1 MSCTHEGGCTCMD
14 DPYGGS
20 LEQAADR
27 EYVENVGRDN
37 RNLAWILSDRDVWYA
52 NPFYTGPA
60 VPHPEDDYN
69 CYNDGSC

>member
-27 EYVENVGRDN
+27 EYVEKR
-37 RNLAWILSDRDVWYA
+37 R
-52 NPFYTGPA
+52 TGQPQPCMDL
-60 VPHPEDDYN
+60 V
-69 CYNDGSC
+69 